1 VTQSMTRDQFV
12 EFVRSVRQ
20 GVVATVDVHGNP
32 EAAFVGLAVSDAGEV
47 IFDSPTDTR
56 KVCNIQTH
64 PRVALVIGCDGGVS
78 VQVEGIADI
87 LAGAERDKY
96 GEIYLSQFPGAR
108 ALDIDF
114 SIVRV
119 VPRWSRYYDAREAP
133 ALVLEGECW

>member
-1 VTQSMTRDQFV
+1 MTHSMTRDQFV

-20 GVVATVDVHGNP
+20 GVVATVDVHGDP

-47 IFDSPTDTR
+47 VFDSLTDTR
-56 KVCNIQTH
+56 KVRNIRAH

-78 VQVEGIADI
+78 VQVEGVADI
-87 LAGAERDKY
+87 LTGPERDKY

-108 ALDIDF
+108 ALHDEF